1 MAQKMKESMQSQEM
15 KEMDEDMDALRA
27 ILENLV
33 KLSFDQEKIMKDFRN
48 MNVAD
53 PRFVK
58 LSQEQLKIQD
68 DAKMIEDS
76 LYSLAKRVLQIQS
89 FVTKEVTSMRNSMDE
104 SVKFIK
110 ERKLNVASAK
120 QQFSMTS
127 INNLALMLS
136 DVFSQMQQMM
146 ANAMPGS
153 GSKGKKG
160 KAPSP
165 SSMGEK
171 QDQLNKSMEQLS
183 KSGKSGR
190 GLSEEAAKLA
200 QEQAELRKRIQQMQ
214 EELKGTDAGKKL
226 GNELKELEKKMDE
239 NETDLVNKRINPDL
253 IKRSRDIQTRLLEA
267 EKAVQQQE
275 EDPTRQSKA
284 AQQFNRQSP
293 PSMDKFLQEKQKQV
307 ELIRTVP
314 PNYTPFYKKQ
324 TDNYFRKIK

>member
-1 MAQKMKESMQSQEM
+1 
-15 KEMDEDMDALRA
+15 
-27 ILENLV
+27 
-33 KLSFDQEKIMKDFRN
+33 
-48 MNVAD
+48 
-53 PRFVK
+53 
-58 LSQEQLKIQD
+58 
-68 DAKMIEDS
+68 
-76 LYSLAKRVLQIQS
+76 
-89 FVTKEVTSMRNSMDE
+89 MDE

-120 QQFSMTS
+120 QQFSMTA

-136 DVFSQMQQMM
+136 DTFSQMQQMM
-146 ANAMPGS
+146 ANAMPGQ
-153 GSKGKKG
+153 GGKGKKG
-160 KAPSP
+160 KGASP
-165 SSMGEK
+165 MSIGEK
-171 QDQLNKSMEQLS
+171 QDDLNKSMEKLS

-200 QEQAELRKRIQQMQ
+200 QEQSQLRKRIQQMQ
-214 EELKGTDAGKKL
+214 DELKGTEIGKKL

-253 IKRSRDIQTRLLEA
+253 IKRSRDVQTRLLEA

-284 AQQFNRQSP
+284 AQQFNRSSP